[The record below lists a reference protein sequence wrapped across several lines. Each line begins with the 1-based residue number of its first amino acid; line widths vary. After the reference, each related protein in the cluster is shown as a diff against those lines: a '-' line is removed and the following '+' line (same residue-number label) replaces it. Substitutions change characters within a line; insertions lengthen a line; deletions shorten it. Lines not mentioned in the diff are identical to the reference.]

1 MKRQT
6 YFLQALGQRI
16 RSTREK
22 QGVSLNKFAYENDF
36 TKSGLSK
43 IETGQSD
50 PRATTIKKIAL
61 GLNISFSELV
71 RDL

>member
-1 MKRQT
+1 MKKQSD
-6 YFLQALGQRI
+6 FLQVLGQRI
-16 RSTREK
+16 RTMREK

-50 PRATTIKKIAL
+50 LRATTIKKIAA
-61 GLNISFSELV
+61 GLNMSLSELV
-71 RDL
+71 RGL

>member
-1 MKRQT
+1 MKKQKD
-6 YFLQALGQRI
+6 FLQTLGRRI
-16 RSTREK
+16 RKIRET
-22 QGVSLNKFAYENDF
+22 QGISLNKFAYENDF

-50 PRATTIKKIAL
+50 PRATTIKKITL

-71 RDL
+71 ENL